1 MKKLLLI
8 ILIIPLCAI
17 SQDRGHGGRGGSFKG
32 GFGQNN
38 SKDYLKGNIGGKVI
52 DSKTGEP
59 LEFAS
64 ISLNNIRWNKTVEG
78 TITDANGKFFMNKIR
93 SGKYQINISF
103 IGYDNQTIDFELT
116 KKKPDVRLDDI
127 LLVTN
132 SEMLSEVRIEEEKP
146 IYESKI
152 DKIIYNAE
160 NDVNEGL
167 NDAADILR
175 KAPLL
180 SVDLDGNVELRGSKN
195 IKFLLNGKAS
205 TFLTGDLATALSM
218 IPADEIKSVEIIT
231 SPGAKYDGEGDAGIV
246 NIITKRKVIDGY
258 KATINGSVGSRVNRN
273 SYNLSLGKGRF
284 SVSAQGSVHFSW
296 PREGILN
303 YERIGWEDNG
313 NVDTLTNNGVSKSQ
327 WIGYR
332 GGTNLYYDINAYN
345 SISSNFSFSGR
356 NTPSE
361 NSTNYNYISSD
372 TTQRSYN
379 YNSNVKSNRDIKKME
394 WTTDYTKTFDE
405 EDKELSVSLQ
415 IGARFNDQDTDISE
429 QNDLIQLKNINDE
442 KNIEETFQIDYT
454 HPINTHIIELGGK
467 IINRDQEMQYTTTS
481 ETQSYALATEV
492 FNYNQIVAATYL
504 SSKWELPN
512 DFGLIGGVRYE
523 ITNISGTWENE
534 SQENFNESYN
544 NILPSF
550 TLSKRFEMGK
560 DLKLSFSNR
569 ISRPSSQYINTNT
582 NRTDNK
588 NIKIGNPDLIPS
600 TSQQIELGY
609 NSFGKKYQGS
619 YYIYYKQSKNLI
631 DPIAIKRN
639 DTTITTYENIGESN
653 RYGFNYYGS
662 IKFDKLTLRGGFNL
676 SLYEAIDT
684 SFSNE
689 GNSAMLYNYNFG
701 ATLDL
706 GKNWKAEAF
715 GFYRSR
721 NQTLQ
726 GSSTSFSMM
735 SFGVKK
741 DFKNKRGSLGI
752 RVIEP
757 FLKDGYKI
765 FSTDIDGENFTQNS
779 ESKIL
784 FSSIGISFKYTFGK
798 LNFKDPSKRSNIK
811 NDDVKQDNGNEF

>member
-8 ILIIPLCAI
+8 IIIVPLFAI
-17 SQDRGHGGRGGSFKG
+17 SQERGHGGKRGSFT
-32 GFGQNN
+32 GFGKNN
-38 SKDYLKGNIGGKVI
+38 SKDYFKGNIGGKVI
-52 DSKTGEP
+52 DSNTGKP

-64 ISLNNIRWNKTVEG
+64 ISLNNIRWNKIVEG
-78 TITDANGKFFMNKIR
+78 TITDANGKFFMDKIR
-93 SGKYQINISF
+93 SGKYQISVSF
-103 IGYDNQTIDFELT
+103 IGYDNQIIDFELT
-116 KKKPDVRLDDI
+116 KKKPDVRLDNI
-127 LLVTN
+127 LLVAN
-132 SEMLSEVRIEEEKP
+132 SEMLSEVRIEEERP

-167 NDAADILR
+167 NDATDILR

-180 SVDLDGNVELRGSKN
+180 SVDFDGNVELRGSKN

-246 NIITKRKVIDGY
+246 NIITKRKAIDGY
-258 KATINGSVGSRVNRN
+258 KATIDGSVGSRVNRN
-273 SYNLSLGKGRF
+273 SYNLTLGKNRL
-284 SVSAQGSVHFSW
+284 SVSAKGSIHFSW

-303 YERIGWEDNG
+303 YERKDWNSNG
-313 NVDTLTNNGVSKSQ
+313 DTNILTNNGISESQ

-332 GGTNLYYDINAYN
+332 GGTSLYYDINAYN

-361 NSTNYNYISSD
+361 NLTNYDYIGLD
-372 TTQRSYN
+372 TTYN
-379 YNSNVKSNRDIKKME
+379 YNSTVKSKRDLKRME
-394 WTTDYTKTFDE
+394 WATDYTKTFDE
-405 EDKELSVSLQ
+405 EDKELSISLQ
-415 IGARFNDQDTDISE
+415 IGARFNDEDTDISE
-429 QNDLIQLKNINDE
+429 QDDLIQLKNINDE
-442 KNIEETFQIDYT
+442 KNIEETLQIDYA
-454 HPINTHIIELGGK
+454 HPINTHKIEVGGK

-481 ETQSYALATEV
+481 DNQTYVLATEV
-492 FNYNQIVAATYL
+492 FNYNQMVASIYL
-504 SSKWELPN
+504 STQWELPN
-512 DFGLIGGVRYE
+512 DFGLISGIRHE
-523 ITNISGTWENE
+523 LTKISGNWKNE
-534 SQENFNESYN
+534 SQKEFNESYN

-550 TLSKRFEMGK
+550 TLAKTFDMGK
-560 DLKLSFSNR
+560 DLKLSYSNR
-569 ISRPSSQYINTNT
+569 ISRPSNQYINTNT

-631 DPIAIKRN
+631 ESFVTLRN
-639 DTTITTYENIGESN
+639 DTSITTYENIGESN
-653 RYGFNYYGS
+653 RYGLNYYGS
-662 IKFDKLTLRGGFNL
+662 IKFEKLTLRGGFNL
-676 SLYEAIDT
+676 SLYEASDKT
-684 SFSNE
+684 LASE
-689 GNSAMLYNYNFG
+689 GNSAMLFNYNFG

-706 GKNWKAEAF
+706 GKKWKAEAF

-752 RVIEP
+752 RLIEP
-757 FLKDGYKI
+757 FLKDGYKV
-765 FSTDIDGENFTQNS
+765 FSTDITGENFTQNS

-784 FSSIGISFKYTFGK
+784 FRSIGVSFKYTFGK
-798 LNFKDPSKRSNIK
+798 LNFKDPSKRSNIR
-811 NDDVKQDNGNEF
+811 NDDVQQDNGQEF